1 MALDSISRIHA
12 PAKLNLNLRVTGRRG
27 DGYHLLDSV
36 VVFTGFGD
44 WIELKPA
51 QEDSVVVTGDFASSV
66 LTGEDNIC
74 FRALAAFRDHGG
86 IAGCHSITID
96 KRIPVG
102 AGLGGG
108 SSDAAV
114 ILRHLNRASP
124 APLVDT
130 RLAEAALSL
139 GADVPVCL
147 AGIAQRMQG
156 IGELLTPV
164 NPVPHGHL
172 VLARADAM
180 LPTADVFRSLH
191 ESGSREAAPLH
202 SSEISGSV
210 ADIIAAG
217 NDLQMAAM
225 SLSPEIGRVL
235 DRLRDGNGVIAAQ
248 MSGSGSACFGL
259 FYNGDDAATAAETLM
274 QNGIWAVATRF

>member
-1 MALDSISRIHA
+1 MAVEGISRIHA
-12 PAKLNLNLRVTGRRG
+12 PAKLNLNLRVTGRRD

-36 VVFTGFGD
+36 VVFTVFGD
-44 WIELKPA
+44 WIELEPA
-51 QEDSVVVTGDFASSV
+51 QEDSVAVTGDFASSV
-66 LTGEDNIC
+66 GAGEDNIC

-86 IAGCHSITID
+86 VAGCHSITID

-114 ILRHLNRASP
+114 ILRYLNRTSP
-124 APLVDT
+124 APLAG
-130 RLAEAALSL
+130 RKLAEAALSL

-156 IGELLTPV
+156 IGDMLTPV
-164 NPVPHGHL
+164 DPVPHGHL

-180 LPTADVFRSLH
+180 LPTAEVFKSLRK
-191 ESGSREAAPLH
+191 SGSGDAAPLR

-210 ADIIAAG
+210 ADIVAAG
-217 NDLQMAAM
+217 NDLQAAAM
-225 SLSPEIGRVL
+225 SLSPDIALVL

-259 FYNGDDAATAAETLM
+259 FPDQASTQMAAGTLRAA
-274 QNGIWAVATRF
+274 GYWAVATRL